1 METDLLP
8 FEMLMCLELLSCSRF
23 TFFVV
28 VVVVIA
34 RFFFLRLFHC
44 LLHEHVLFRFRTLF
58 HVAYYVSKI
67 DMLEPIK

>member
-34 RFFFLRLFHC
+34 RFFFFVYFIVYFMNMCSLDS
-44 LLHEHVLFRFRTLF
+44 EHSF
-58 HVAYYVSKI
+58 
-67 DMLEPIK
+67 M